1 MTTNLF
7 PRVGSLMDNKLVLFI
22 FLLFSV
28 PHRTN
33 SDSALHTS
41 AMNQNPQDPFGLNQQ
56 MGRGPP
62 QRNGE
67 SNTHTHH
74 KLLQGRRFCW
84 FPLLP
89 LTRPRCRPV
98 PFTRV
103 LVEGNTTPLR
113 RSLPVFHW
121 IDHLNKWGKPRK
133 VGFIGCPHRKCESA
147 FLTGT
152 VSSGLISALYTNIY
166 CIYFKVLCLCNIWCR
181 GEY

>member
-1 MTTNLF
+1 VCVSTVMTTNLF

-121 IDHLNKWGKPRK
+121 ISSRSCCRLLTFTRGYPGNARLPLAPPVDKRGIVYKHQIP
-133 VGFIGCPHRKCESA
+133 
-147 FLTGT
+147 FLEKTHFTAADDGH
-152 VSSGLISALYTNIY
+152 
-166 CIYFKVLCLCNIWCR
+166 
-181 GEY
+181 